1 MVAGTC
7 NSSVT
12 DAVWSRIGSFL
23 VLHESVFISF
33 FCSAGA
39 GVEISAEAEVA
50 EAEDPADAE
59 VAEVSEPVEVE
70 AAEAGDVSNVSALRA
85 CL

>member
-1 MVAGTC
+1 MVTGTC

-23 VLHESVFISF
+23 VLLESVFISI

-39 GVEISAEAEVA
+39 GVEIS
-50 EAEDPADAE
+50 ADAE

-70 AAEAGDVSNVSALRA
+70 AAEVGFVSNVSALRA
-85 CL
+85 CLWV